1 MSKKNINDLLNF
13 LDEIDNKLFT
23 DVKNLD
29 DVDHKILKK
38 FKSLNKNLEE
48 MEELIEF
55 KTIIEK
61 ISEQMKLDSDLIL
74 QKYYYYKKLKINK
87 LLKIYHLF

>member
-29 DVDHKILKK
+29 DVDHKILKR

-48 MEELIEF
+48 IEELIEF
-55 KTIIEK
+55 QTIIEK
-61 ISEQMKLDSDLIL
+61 IAEQMKLDSDLIL
-74 QKYYYYKKLKINK
+74 QKYYFYKKLKI
-87 LLKIYHLF
+87 I

>member
-1 MSKKNINDLLNF
+1 MSKKNINNLLNF
-13 LDEIDNKLFT
+13 LDEIDGKLFK

-48 MEELIEF
+48 MEDLIEF
-55 KTIIEK
+55 QTIIEE
-61 ISEQMKLDSDLIL
+61 IAEQMKLDSDLIL
-74 QKYYYYKKLKINK
+74 QKYYLYKKLKI
-87 LLKIYHLF
+87 I

>member
-1 MSKKNINDLLNF
+1 MSKKNINNLLNF

-38 FKSLNKNLEE
+38 FKSLNKNLKE

-55 KTIIEK
+55 QTIIEK
-61 ISEQMKLDSDLIL
+61 IAKQMKLDSDLIL
-74 QKYYYYKKLKINK
+74 QKYYLYKKLKI
-87 LLKIYHLF
+87 I

>member
-1 MSKKNINDLLNF
+1 MSKKNINNLLNF
-13 LDEIDNKLFT
+13 LDEIDNKLFK

-48 MEELIEF
+48 IEELIEF
-55 KTIIEK
+55 QRIIEK
-61 ISEQMKLDSDLIL
+61 IAEQMKLDSDLIL
-74 QKYYYYKKLKINK
+74 QKYYFYKKLKI
-87 LLKIYHLF
+87 I

>member
-48 MEELIEF
+48 IEKLVEF
-55 KTIIEK
+55 QTIIEK
-61 ISEQMKLDSDLIL
+61 IADQMKLDSDLIL
-74 QKYYYYKKLKINK
+74 QRYYFYKKLKI
-87 LLKIYHLF
+87 I

>member
-29 DVDHKILKK
+29 DVDHKILKR
-38 FKSLNKNLEE
+38 FKSLNKNLKE
-48 MEELIEF
+48 MENLIEF
-55 KTIIEK
+55 QTIIEK
-61 ISEQMKLDSDLIL
+61 IAEQMKLDSDLIL
-74 QKYYYYKKLKINK
+74 QKYYLYKKLKI
-87 LLKIYHLF
+87 I